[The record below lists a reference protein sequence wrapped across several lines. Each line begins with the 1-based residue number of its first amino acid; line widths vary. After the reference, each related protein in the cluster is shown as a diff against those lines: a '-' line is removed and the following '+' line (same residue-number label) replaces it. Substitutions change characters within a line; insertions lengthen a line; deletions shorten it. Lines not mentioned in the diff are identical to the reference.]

1 MRCVYRLGKQLNEG
15 TALFSLQ
22 LRGSILKMSVP
33 MKWRDYPSPL
43 VTLFD
48 ISE

>member
-1 MRCVYRLGKQLNEG
+1 MNGVV
-15 TALFSLQ
+15 FSAAS
-22 LRGSILKMSVP
+22 RKYP
-33 MKWRDYPSPL
+33 KDECPDERRDYPSPL